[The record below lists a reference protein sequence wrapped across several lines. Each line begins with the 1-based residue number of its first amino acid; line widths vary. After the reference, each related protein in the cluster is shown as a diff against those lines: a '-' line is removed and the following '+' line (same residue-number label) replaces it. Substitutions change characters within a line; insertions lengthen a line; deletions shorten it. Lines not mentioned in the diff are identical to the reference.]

1 MVFDVT
7 DAETFKQ
14 IDFWLTEC
22 KSNGQSYASIFLIG
36 NKTDMESRRQI
47 SYAEA
52 MGYAKK
58 NGITYME
65 VSAKSSYNIQECFLD
80 LTRDIYLKI

>member
-7 DAETFKQ
+7 DASTFQQ

-22 KSNGQSYASIFLIG
+22 KTNGQTYATIFLIG
-36 NKTDMESRRQI
+36 NKTDMESQRKI

-52 MGYAKK
+52 SGYAKK
-58 NGITYME
+58 NGLVYME
-65 VSAKSSYNIQECFLD
+65 VSAKSSYNI
-80 LTRDIYLKI
+80 